1 MIIFIKPDGTGKG
14 RAEIV
19 TPEVIYQGSNNV
31 TNIVVM
37 APYAPQTSMEIG
49 FILPDGLYWNA
60 PTVSG
65 KSGGRYAPM
74 SFVEQNMMNK
84 VGVWEYALP
93 ASVTSMFGKV
103 QIAINAITR
112 INTGGT
118 TTVEKSNCTSYLC
131 EFTVQ
136 ESVVPDLP
144 ANPPDDVYTLLRQYL
159 SALDGRTANVPNLVA
174 GIQKSGGNSFTFTDN
189 TGFTSEPITLGEID
203 YNPTY
208 IGAASV
214 IDIPITAWQPNSSTD
229 PTGYTVTITAAIH
242 GQMLDGVSA
251 HDLWISFDKTQD
263 GAIEGAYQGY
273 TVNAAGNITLNATTP
288 IGMTLRIWNGKGLV
302 DMVAR
307 GDIAAET
314 ARAEAVEA
322 QLQRNIDTE
331 TSRAEAAE
339 TNLQSQIDEI
349 TQSGVDLTAR
359 AHIEAEVARA
369 EAAETALSGRVE
381 QNTTGLSS
389 VQSDVNTLS
398 EDVYD
403 VQSVIPDT
411 ASTSNELADK
421 AFVNSSLN
429 SLAAFAIYYNAA
441 GDAFPTRAS
450 LFSATTFYNA
460 NGQTRVPT
468 QNDYATV
475 LQDESQTQNPDG
487 TYPTARYTY
496 QDGTY
501 PNGQWGFWSVVNSTP
516 FTQAQVD
523 AINSGITEELVNEIS
538 KGSVT
543 SVNGETGAVTITPEN
558 IGALNKAGD
567 TATGKIN
574 FAGGAAF
581 PSSAAIAEKDELP
594 YFLGMTP
601 FADGGNICWA
611 RVDNTKKWLGIN
623 EKVSKSGD
631 RVMGPLTVKPTS
643 GRALLEVISEQNVP
657 CDIYMGANDKK
668 MFSWTARAENN
679 TENLRFGL
687 YDLVKVRYAIKL
699 TDDDELHFYYPI
711 YDGESR
717 VYSANNPQP
726 PLYSST
732 NMNIPSNVN
741 LNNYTTPGTYTSTNS
756 SNSITNKPPVSNSA
770 GKLIVY
776 TTTHNVSYVNQ
787 EWQCVGST
795 DRWVRS
801 SNADSGTRV
810 WSEWKYITTDGYS
823 PNNPPPEALSTVRGT
838 VYGKA
843 DNSNTALGYG
853 SSIYTAGG
861 SATLTNSMALGKDA
875 SVHLS
880 GQTGSYT
887 NNTAIGYGA
896 AVVQASNT
904 IQMGNSSISS
914 FKCKVSVTT
923 TSDERDKGDIVDIDT
938 DLALRFVT
946 QVEPIHYVDN
956 DRHKYLKLKK
966 KIDSE
971 TGEETYDDSDE
982 NTKLYLQYGMCE
994 YDRESHARGDK
1005 KGRRG
1010 RIGVKAQQV
1019 QQALLDIFGSDNYAN
1034 LVNDDYYDLR
1044 EEGNEP
1050 PVENHLSVSYERFV
1064 PFLIAAIQAQ
1074 QKQIDELKELV
1085 KGKV

>member
-60 PTVSG
+60 PAVSG

-74 SFVEQNMMNK
+74 SFVEQNMTNK

-174 GIQKSGGNSFTFTDN
+174 SIQKSDGNSFTFTDN
-189 TGFTSEPITLGEID
+189 KGLTSEPITLGEID

-214 IDIPITAWQPNSSTD
+214 IDIPITAWQPNSTSD

-242 GQMLDGVSA
+242 GQMHDGVTA
-251 HDLWISFDKTQD
+251 NDLWISFDKTD
-263 GAIEGAYQGY
+263 NNVIGSAYQGY
-273 TVNAAGNITLNATTP
+273 TVSSSGDITLNVTTP
-288 IGMTLRIWNGKGLV
+288 VKMTVRVWNGKGLV
-302 DMVAR
+302 DTTAR

-314 ARAEAVEA
+314 ARAEAEEARLQSEIDVE
-322 QLQRNIDTE
+322 QT
-331 TSRAEAAE
+331 RAETAE
-339 TNLQSQIDEI
+339 SHLQDQIYELQN
-349 TQSGVDLTAR
+349 TGVDLTAR
-359 AHIEAEVARA
+359 AQIEAETARA
-369 EAAETALSGRVE
+369 EAAESQL
-381 QNTTGLSS
+381 QN
-389 VQSDVNTLS
+389 N
-398 EDVYD
+398 
-403 VQSVIPDT
+403 I
-411 ASTSNELADK
+411 
-421 AFVNSSLN
+421 
-429 SLAAFAIYYNAA
+429 NAET
-441 GDAFPTRAS
+441 TRAETAES
-450 LFSATTFYNA
+450 ELSNQIAENTSDIEGLRQDITNESHFRGMFNSIEDLRAAYPTAT
-460 NGQTRVPT
+460 P
-468 QNDYATV
+468 NDYAYIV
-475 LQDESQTQNPDG
+475 GGNQWLYQNGAWTDSEIPS
-487 TYPTARYTY
+487 
-496 QDGTY
+496 
-501 PNGQWGFWSVVNSTP
+501 PN
-516 FTQAQVD
+516 
-523 AINSGITEELVNEIS
+523 
-538 KGSVT
+538 T
-543 SVNGETGAVTITPEN
+543 SVPKGTSIPLMDGSGSAGTSSSYASEDHRHPSDTNK
-558 IGALNKAGD
+558 LNKNGD
-567 TATGKIN
+567 TAEGKIN

-594 YFLGMTP
+594 YFLGMTA
-601 FADGGNICWA
+601 FTDGGNICWA
-611 RVDNTKKWLGIN
+611 RVDNTKEWLGIN

-631 RVMGPLTVKPTS
+631 RITGPLTVKPTS

-657 CDIYMGANDKK
+657 CDIYMGANDKR

-679 TENLRFGL
+679 AENLRFGL
-687 YDLVKVRYAIKL
+687 YDAVKVKYAIKL
-699 TDDDELHFYYPI
+699 TDDDKFHFYYPI

-717 VYSANNPQP
+717 VYSA
-726 PLYSST
+726 
-732 NMNIPSNVN
+732 
-741 LNNYTTPGTYTSTNS
+741 
-756 SNSITNKPPVSNSA
+756 
-770 GKLIVY
+770 
-776 TTTHNVSYVNQ
+776 
-787 EWQCVGST
+787 
-795 DRWVRS
+795 D
-801 SNADSGTRV
+801 
-810 WSEWKYITTDGYS
+810 
-823 PNNPPPEALSTVRGT
+823 NPPPAANSRSRGT
-838 VYGKA
+838 LYG
-843 DNSNTALGYG
+843 NTDATNTTLGYG
-853 SSIYTAGG
+853 TSIFTAGG
-861 SATLTNSMALGKDA
+861 SGAITHSVAIGNDAKVYISSPSSTVYTNSMALGYGA
-875 SVHLS
+875 SVLA
-880 GQTGSYT
+880 T
-887 NNTAIGYGA
+887 
-896 AVVQASNT
+896 SNA

-956 DRHKYLKLKK
+956 DRYKYLKLKK
-966 KIDSE
+966 KIDPE